1 MACPVIGFEYWE
13 ATIRSKVICCAD
25 CAVSGTPVTVIW
37 GDGCGLD
44 EVMAM
49 ESCFSAV
56 CEALM
61 VAAAASFTTNVKVK
75 LPALVGVPL
84 INPVDEF
91 RLRPAGSVPH

>member
-1 MACPVIGFEYWE
+1 
-13 ATIRSKVICCAD
+13 
-25 CAVSGTPVTVIW
+25 
-37 GDGCGLD
+37 
-44 EVMAM
+44 MAM

>member
-1 MACPVIGFEYWE
+1 MPPVV
-13 ATIRSKVICCAD
+13 AS
-25 CAVSGTPVTVIW
+25 
-37 GDGCGLD
+37 
-44 EVMAM
+44 
-49 ESCFSAV
+49 V
-56 CEALM
+56 CEYAVPTVPLTRGEAVVMLSGGAVELTVSVKAFDM